1 MGGNGGGGSWG
12 EREEICFWGFCFV
25 GVCDMGQT
33 KLWRDQR
40 VTHNPSTLLPH
51 TVNPTHETRN
61 PIHTLKTHSH
71 AHTHSR
77 TLTHTHTYPRIL
89 DPESQTTPHALHLSL
104 KSYTKP

>member
-1 MGGNGGGGSWG
+1 MLSTRYVHEHGRERGWG
-12 EREEICFWGFCFV
+12 ELGGEGRDLFLGFCFV

-61 PIHTLKTHSH
+61 PILADLNPMPPSLNRDDKPETLN
-71 AHTHSR
+71 
-77 TLTHTHTYPRIL
+77 P
-89 DPESQTTPHALHLSL
+89 
-104 KSYTKP
+104 KP

>member
-12 EREEICFWGFCFV
+12 EREEIGFWGFCFV

-40 VTHNPSTLLPH
+40 VTHNPSTLLPR

-61 PIHTLKTHSH
+61 PILADLNPMPPSLNRDDKPETLN
-71 AHTHSR
+71 
-77 TLTHTHTYPRIL
+77 P
-89 DPESQTTPHALHLSL
+89 
-104 KSYTKP
+104 KP

>member
-40 VTHNPSTLLPH
+40 VTHNPSTLLPR

-61 PIHTLKTHSH
+61 PILADLNPMPPSLNRDDKPETLN
-71 AHTHSR
+71 
-77 TLTHTHTYPRIL
+77 P
-89 DPESQTTPHALHLSL
+89 
-104 KSYTKP
+104 KP